1 MQNMKIS
8 IIFIVVSLLI
18 LGGCQQHKSKGIED
32 SGINIK
38 ARLENYQKEIV
49 YSTLFDQVKYVKL
62 EMSNESLIGI
72 IAKIRVAEERIFILD
87 QRLRTLLAF
96 SDTGKFLW
104 KINKI
109 GNGPGEYTEIID
121 FDLKNDQLYL
131 FDPNRNIL
139 EFDLSGNFIKSYPL
153 KRFGTSMA
161 VNDTF
166 LYLYTC
172 NYPTEEGKYQ
182 LLIMDDY
189 GQNSKIGVSVIPKNL
204 IEVCKSF
211 NSENAFCHFEDET
224 RFFTPFSTKIYSIK
238 RDSIFVK
245 YNIDF
250 GEFNI
255 PENYFDNYTADDVA
269 KSKYAYGLNAYW
281 ETDAYFYFNIKVNEN
296 FQSVLYS
303 KKEKK
308 LTYGIFYD
316 DLAFCFPSFSIVNNQ
331 FAVGFRSAD
340 DLHAEYDNSK
350 EKRKDTLLEKVVSE
364 ITPDDNP
371 VIFLYHFK

>member
-1 MQNMKIS
+1 MKTS
-8 IIFIVVSLLI
+8 IIFFVVSLLI
-18 LGGCQQHKSKGIED
+18 LGGCQQHKCKGID
-32 SGINIK
+32 DFSINIK
-38 ARLENYQKEIV
+38 VGSENYQKEIV
-49 YSTLFDQVKYVKL
+49 YSSLFDSVKYVKL

-72 IAKIRVAEERIFILD
+72 IAKIRVAEDRIFILD

-121 FDLKNDQLYL
+121 FDLKNDKLYL
-131 FDPNRNIL
+131 FDPNRNVL

-189 GQNSKIGVSVIPKNL
+189 GQNSKIGISVIPKNL

-211 NSENAFCHFEDET
+211 NSENAFCHFEDEI

-255 PENYFDNYTADDVA
+255 PENYFDNYTMVDVEE
-269 KSKYAYGLNAYW
+269 SKYAYGLNTYW

-296 FQSVLYS
+296 FESVLYS

-331 FAVGFRSAD
+331 FAIGFRSAD
-340 DLHAEYDNSK
+340 DLHAEYNNLK
-350 EKRKDTLLEKVVSE
+350 EKRKDTLLEKIVSE
-364 ITPDDNP
+364 INQDDNP
-371 VIFLYHFK
+371 VLFLYYFK